1 VQHVRNLDADATL
14 KEQRMTDFATMTGPQ
29 LVAIWNE
36 MALTATDLGLP
47 EVKSVKKFKDH
58 KAGVARCT
66 KLHAQ
71 IQAARPGIPAHDL
84 GLPEFLDRSKNGI
97 KPAPIPEGPVR
108 SSPPPLAAP
117 EKKRDWRIP
126 KGMSDEEGAAMLAAQ
141 AEEKKTKAAARIT
154 LMKEKQAERDA
165 EKLATVNT
173 KREASGLPPLTSLN
187 EKLKPHVTK
196 QKDTK
201 TMAKK
206 TTKKTVKAKAKAT
219 NGSGKWMSDDATITK
234 LEAGKDYEPRK
245 GSTSAKLWDLIAN
258 NMKVG
263 VYKEKGKAPA
273 MPYLRWFMAH
283 GYVKV
288 NG

>member
-1 VQHVRNLDADATL
+1 
-14 KEQRMTDFATMTGPQ
+14 MTDFATMTGPQ
-29 LVAIWNE
+29 LVAVWNE
-36 MALTATDLGLP
+36 MVLTAGDLGLP
-47 EVKSVKKFKDH
+47 EVKSVKKFKDQ
-58 KAGVARCT
+58 KSGVARCE

-71 IQAARPGIPAHDL
+71 IQAVRPDKSAAPKDDL
-84 GLPEFLDRSKNGI
+84 DLPEFLDRSKNGI
-97 KPAPIPEGPVR
+97 KPAPVPVGPVR
-108 SSPPPLAAP
+108 AAP
-117 EKKRDWRIP
+117 VVVSAEKKPRDWRIP

-141 AEEKKTKAAARIT
+141 EQEKKTKAAARIT

-173 KREASGLPPLTSLN
+173 KREASGLPPLTSLT
-187 EKLKPHVTK
+187 KILKPNTTK
-196 QKDTK
+196 QKDTTK
-201 TMAKK
+201 MAKK
-206 TTKKTVKAKAKAT
+206 TTKKTVKAKAKAST

-234 LEAGKDYEPRK
+234 LEAGKDYAPRK

-273 MPYLRWFMAH
+273 MPYLRWFIAH
-283 GYVKV
+283 NYVKV